1 MRGRETAGNSGV
13 VRPADSAPI
22 ERIVPLLRDRERIV
36 AIRPAVA
43 LDRRVAPVGAH
54 DLAGDLVIT
63 SERLI
68 HAGRRIVTVDLDD
81 IDQAVLS
88 GQYVLLALRDGRGV
102 TLDVAQ
108 PAGLRSEIGA
118 VRAARAASR
127 RA

>member
-1 MRGRETAGNSGV
+1 M
-13 VRPADSAPI
+13 RPADSAPI

-88 GQYVLLALRDGRGV
+88 GQYVLLALHDGRGV